1 MRPDHQRRQQE
12 NRKHLRKDADDDG
25 AAHDEEKLQQARFWT
40 NDHGGNSKC
49 LWRVGARENA
59 RPYLHAGYAALSTL
73 FCVVAH
79 GGWQRYAF
87 IAGIVNR

>member
-1 MRPDHQRRQQE
+1 MPV
-12 NRKHLRKDADDDG
+12 AG
-25 AAHDEEKLQQARFWT
+25 
-40 NDHGGNSKC
+40 
-49 LWRVGARENA
+49 GARENA

-79 GGWQRYAF
+79 GGWQRYAS